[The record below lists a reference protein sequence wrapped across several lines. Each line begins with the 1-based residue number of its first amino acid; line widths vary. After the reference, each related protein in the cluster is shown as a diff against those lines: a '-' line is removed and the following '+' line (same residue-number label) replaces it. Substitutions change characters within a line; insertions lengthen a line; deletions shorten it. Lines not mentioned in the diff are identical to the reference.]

1 MGENANK
8 RGGDVTKTKD
18 GPNWKKI
25 KAEYIRGGISQQKL
39 ADKYGVHRS
48 TLQGRMQRE
57 DWNQLRNE
65 ASAKAGLKLVEKTAE
80 KEALTKEALQSKLVD
95 LKKEQMNQRFQLAA
109 GQLPKTH
116 VLRKTRRE
124 IARVKTKLNA
134 AK

>member
-1 MGENANK
+1 MAEK
-8 RGGDVTKTKD
+8 KVSKT
-18 GPNWKKI
+18 
-25 KAEYIRGGISQQKL
+25 
-39 ADKYGVHRS
+39 
-48 TLQGRMQRE
+48 T
-57 DWNQLRNE
+57 
-65 ASAKAGLKLVEKTAE
+65 KTAE
-80 KEALTKEALQSKLVD
+80 KEALTKEALESKLVD